1 MITSYTPSC
10 ELAAAASEGFVGGMG
25 WDGMRWDDCQDWKS
39 RLTMFKVVR
48 ADREGRRAEGQKG
61 RKIVKWKL
69 RNVKLRNVKCE
80 M

>member
-39 RLTMFKVVR
+39 RLTMVKVVR
-48 ADREGRRAEGQKG
+48 ADREGRRAEGQKDCEMEIE
-61 RKIVKWKL
+61 KCEIEKCEIE
-69 RNVKLRNVKCE
+69 KCE